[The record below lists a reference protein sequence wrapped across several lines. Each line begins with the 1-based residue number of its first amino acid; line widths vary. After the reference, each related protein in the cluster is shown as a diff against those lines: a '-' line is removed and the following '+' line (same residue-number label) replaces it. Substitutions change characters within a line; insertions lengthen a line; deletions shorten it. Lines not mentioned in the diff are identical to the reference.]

1 MKEDHSGNPSASRL
15 MNSQAKSGS
24 EATAI
29 DRRSTRLVVKVN
41 FGPTPAKGIKK
52 RFISQQTLHEQQDAD
67 ACQTPI
73 KSALSPALPN
83 QIQPA
88 VTLCNTMMPDTIMP
102 DTIMPDTVMPDTV
115 MPDTVMPD
123 TTLIHSTMSTST
135 LPKWPP
141 TRTRVD
147 AKPTPL
153 QQITSGRRD
162 QRVGLRIQ
170 HQSKPISL
178 AVVDF
183 GAPQFD
189 QKEFR
194 SKHNFP
200 WLNP

>member
-102 DTIMPDTVMPDTV
+102 DTIMPDT
-115 MPDTVMPD
+115 
-123 TTLIHSTMSTST
+123 TLIHSTLSTST
-135 LPKWPP
+135 LPKWP
-141 TRTRVD
+141 RTRVD